1 MILVQKR
8 VFISKKTY
16 WIYYQLQVKTFH
28 PTNKVVWKISLSQKL
43 KKVIQNKS
51 NNCLKTLRKKSKYQ
65 LVVLML
71 NKVKATV
78 ELPMKIRKWMKVEGP
93 MKMFKW
99 MKTAVKRTILLLRQV
114 IISVSKVLKTHKIKS
129 MRSSNIFM
137 ITLIPAIQVLI
148 YLKMIAAT
156 ACSWKKLQL
165 KEWHNLAKSTTNGI
179 SSGVILL

>member
-1 MILVQKR
+1 MFSSR
-8 VFISKKTY
+8 KTQ

-43 KKVIQNKS
+43 KKVIQNKI
-51 NNCLKTLRKKSKYQ
+51 NNFLKTLSKKSKYQ
-65 LVVLML
+65 LVVVML

-78 ELPMKIRKWMKVEGP
+78 ELPMKIRKWMKMAVEGP

-148 YLKMIAAT
+148 YLKMIAAA

>member
-1 MILVQKR
+1 M
-8 VFISKKTY
+8 
-16 WIYYQLQVKTFH
+16 
-28 PTNKVVWKISLSQKL
+28 N
-43 KKVIQNKS
+43 
-51 NNCLKTLRKKSKYQ
+51 
-65 LVVLML
+65 LML
-71 NKVKATV
+71 ILILNKLQATV
-78 ELPMKIRKWMKVEGP
+78 KWPIKICKWLEVAVEGP

-99 MKTAVKRTILLLRQV
+99 IKSTVKRTFFMLREVMIKICKWFEVAVEGAIKMFKLMKTAVRQV
-114 IISVSKVLKTHKIKS
+114 MISVIKVLKTHKIKS
-129 MRSSNIFM
+129 MSSNIFM

>member
-1 MILVQKR
+1 MVQK
-8 VFISKKTY
+8 
-16 WIYYQLQVKTFH
+16 
-28 PTNKVVWKISLSQKL
+28 KINDFL
-43 KKVIQNKS
+43 KA
-51 NNCLKTLRKKSKYQ
+51 LRKKSKMN
-65 LVVLML
+65 LML
-71 NKVKATV
+71 ILILNKLQATV
-78 ELPMKIRKWMKVEGP
+78 KWPIKICKWLEVAVEGP

-99 MKTAVKRTILLLRQV
+99 IKSTVKRTFFLLREV
-114 IISVSKVLKTHKIKS
+114 MISISKVLKTHKIKS
-129 MRSSNIFM
+129 MSSNIFM

>member
-1 MILVQKR
+1 M
-8 VFISKKTY
+8 
-16 WIYYQLQVKTFH
+16 
-28 PTNKVVWKISLSQKL
+28 
-43 KKVIQNKS
+43 
-51 NNCLKTLRKKSKYQ
+51 NNILKTLRKKTKYQ

-71 NKVKATV
+71 ILILNKLQATV
-78 ELPMKIRKWMKVEGP
+78 KWPIKICKWLEVAVEGP

-99 MKTAVKRTILLLRQV
+99 IKSTVKRTFFLLREV
-114 IISVSKVLKTHKIKS
+114 MISISKVLKTHKIKS

>member
-1 MILVQKR
+1 M
-8 VFISKKTY
+8 
-16 WIYYQLQVKTFH
+16 
-28 PTNKVVWKISLSQKL
+28 
-43 KKVIQNKS
+43 
-51 NNCLKTLRKKSKYQ
+51 NNILKTLRKKTKYQ

-71 NKVKATV
+71 ILILNKLQATV
-78 ELPMKIRKWMKVEGP
+78 KWPIKICKWLEVAVEGP

-99 MKTAVKRTILLLRQV
+99 IKSTVKRTFFMLREV
-114 IISVSKVLKTHKIKS
+114 MIRISKVLKTHKIKS
-129 MRSSNIFM
+129 MSSNIFM